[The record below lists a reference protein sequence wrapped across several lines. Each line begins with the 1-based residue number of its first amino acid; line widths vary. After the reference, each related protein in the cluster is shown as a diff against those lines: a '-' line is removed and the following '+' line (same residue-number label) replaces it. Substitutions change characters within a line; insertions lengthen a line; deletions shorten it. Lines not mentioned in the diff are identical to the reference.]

1 MAHQL
6 YFVLILWFGLDM
18 ALGVALDC
26 AARQR
31 DTIIAI
37 SRTYNSMYNHEFYD
51 LTWKSTNRKLH
62 FHVTSHHSVTTNKIS
77 MKSPACS
84 NLPLISHPPERTP
97 ETILKKEN
105 VNNPA
110 PGGGEGRRTFFD
122 AHASPWQFR
131 HRSFAQTRPCRLAL
145 ARARA
150 RVDRVS
156 EASWILAGAGDAAAA
171 PLGSRRSALAKTP
184 QLGRWLGGYPGL
196 VPSLGT
202 HTVPEEGGW

>member
-131 HRSFAQTRPCRLAL
+131 HRSFAQTHSPVQTRPRPCPSPSRPRLGSVVDPCRRRRRRRRASRLPAVRACENTTIGAL
-145 ARARA
+145 AWWVPRA
-150 RVDRVS
+150 
-156 EASWILAGAGDAAAA
+156 
-171 PLGSRRSALAKTP
+171 
-184 QLGRWLGGYPGL
+184 
-196 VPSLGT
+196 GT
-202 HTVPEEGGW
+202 